1 MKKLSFVG
9 WFLAASSVVLA
20 LGSCQEEQLPA
31 TISGLPDGDITFLWN
46 DTGSKTVSIESNYD
60 WTFEEEDEHDI
71 IEVTRTQGTN
81 DLVIKPDINYDR
93 KAYTASIRITAGSGS
108 AAAERVITVSQGANS
123 DTYLNFLDA
132 DLAGQDN
139 PIIMFESRP
148 DGEPTVKEILI
159 STNNVLSVEVSADQ
173 DVTIPG
179 TEEPSE
185 PEEDEETGE
194 TQAAPVTKVEIP
206 DYGWM
211 SYGISSRQTEEGPV
225 TVLTLTCQMN
235 ESPTASLTLAIDVVS
250 GNEDIDN
257 TIETKRIGLVS
268 MPSTPAIVVNPQE
281 GLTFAYNDDKPQTFS
296 VAANVEYDDLTET
309 ENATYHWF
317 TKSGS
322 WDSGYPV
329 VTLAEDNGNVKV
341 YSVTV
346 PANYAAEDRQVS
358 LSFRQRNEGEGLDPV
373 YAEVIFTQTAAPQA
387 SVSLNETV
395 LIINSDRQN
404 ATLTVETSIPEL
416 TTVECLDDSGEK
428 ADWFQAEYN
437 ALINQIVIEF
447 GPAGEEERNGTLTVN
462 VGTGMNKASASVDI
476 IQLSTQPSLML
487 NPASVQLNQA
497 GDPVTVSVIT
507 NQDSWS
513 IDSSVSSDFS
523 IVEDH
528 EANTITIS
536 GTEVTSGERTATYT
550 VTAGEKTAQLAVSQ
564 AVAYK
569 LGDPYVVNGKTV
581 GIVYEVDAD
590 GMHGKAFSLTVDNM
604 NERVFFAEAGWL
616 EPDYVAG
623 IAENALPLSM
633 TDGQDNCE
641 RMKNEPGWSEKFQ
654 LLKWVEDLGDEQ
666 GVDWYIPSIE
676 ELKDL
681 LEYMSGASF
690 KTVQYE
696 ISDTDGNKWTY
707 DLDAIDID
715 ESATVEVSWN
725 RIRGLYSTYTG
736 PGSGYDE
743 EQYVVFEPYT
753 SLSDPGDHRHLVD
766 DPYLKKG
773 DNNAYKWISSTVITN
788 SYSTYV
794 YYVGMKDATTGYP
807 YPTVR
812 DNINAIS
819 DTGDGISLPIDYDA
833 NTGSVHPICRF

>member
-71 IEVTRTQGTN
+71 IEVTRTAGTN
-81 DLVIKPDINYDR
+81 DLVITPHINYSR
-93 KAYTASIRITAGSGS
+93 KAYTASVRIVSGSGS
-108 AAAERVITVSQGANS
+108 YAAERVITVSQGANS

-194 TQAAPVTKVEIP
+194 TQAAPGTKVDIP
-206 DYGWM
+206 GYGWM

-373 YAEVIFTQTAAPQA
+373 YAKVIFTQTAAPQA

-416 TTVECLDDSGEK
+416 TAVECLDDSGEK

-437 ALINQIVIEF
+437 ARINQIVIEF
-447 GPAGEEERNGTLTVN
+447 DPAGEEERNGTLTVN

-536 GTEVTSGERTATYT
+536 GTEVTSDMFYIETEE
-550 VTAGEKTAQLAVSQ
+550 VEIAGHEFTEDTHFAVSN
-564 AVAYK
+564 AFASYLFFTDGTDIYRLNNSGSVPEFKLIASLNGLTTVDGEPVGSINEIVDMRFRVDYDPTGIDVNSPTRAGIYVLTVAYNTADGGGITEIY
-569 LGDPYVVNGKTV
+569 LSNGGDLDHTTSYTGFGPIV
-581 GIVYEVDAD
+581 GI
-590 GMHGKAFSLTVDNM
+590 
-604 NERVFFAEAGWL
+604 
-616 EPDYVAG
+616 DYMA
-623 IAENALPLSM
+623 
-633 TDGQDNCE
+633 
-641 RMKNEPGWSEKFQ
+641 RMVPIGTN
-654 LLKWVEDLGDEQ
+654 LGARD
-666 GVDWYIPSIE
+666 YI
-676 ELKDL
+676 D
-681 LEYMSGASF
+681 
-690 KTVQYE
+690 
-696 ISDTDGNKWTY
+696 
-707 DLDAIDID
+707 
-715 ESATVEVSWN
+715 
-725 RIRGLYSTYTG
+725 
-736 PGSGYDE
+736 
-743 EQYVVFEPYT
+743 
-753 SLSDPGDHRHLVD
+753 
-766 DPYLKKG
+766 
-773 DNNAYKWISSTVITN
+773 
-788 SYSTYV
+788 
-794 YYVGMKDATTGYP
+794 
-807 YPTVR
+807 
-812 DNINAIS
+812 
-819 DTGDGISLPIDYDA
+819 
-833 NTGSVHPICRF
+833 

>member
-1 MKKLSFVG
+1 ME
-9 WFLAASSVVLA
+9 A
-20 LGSCQEEQLPA
+20 
-31 TISGLPDGDITFLWN
+31 
-46 DTGSKTVSIESNYD
+46 NYD

-81 DLVIKPDINYDR
+81 DLVITPDINYDR

-123 DTYLNFLDA
+123 ETYLNFLDA

-194 TQAAPVTKVEIP
+194 TQAAPGTKVDIP
-206 DYGWM
+206 GYGWM
-211 SYGISSRQTEEGPV
+211 TYGISSRQTEEGPV

-235 ESPTASLTLAIDVVS
+235 ESPTESLTLAIDVVS

-268 MPSTPAIVVNPQE
+268 MPATPAIVVNPQE

-309 ENATYHWF
+309 ENATYNWF
-317 TKSGS
+317 INSGS

-395 LIINSDRQN
+395 LIINSDRQY
-404 ATLTVETSIPEL
+404 AALTVETSIPEL

-447 GPAGEEERNGTLTVN
+447 DPAGEEERNGTLTVN

-550 VTAGEKTAQLAVSQ
+550 VTAGEKTAQKDSPAC
-564 AVAYK
+564 
-569 LGDPYVVNGKTV
+569 
-581 GIVYEVDAD
+581 
-590 GMHGKAFSLTVDNM
+590 SLTD
-604 NERVFFAEAGWL
+604 G
-616 EPDYVAG
+616 G
-623 IAENALPLSM
+623 IQA
-633 TDGQDNCE
+633 
-641 RMKNEPGWSEKFQ
+641 W
-654 LLKWVEDLGDEQ
+654 
-666 GVDWYIPSIE
+666 
-676 ELKDL
+676 
-681 LEYMSGASF
+681 
-690 KTVQYE
+690 
-696 ISDTDGNKWTY
+696 
-707 DLDAIDID
+707 
-715 ESATVEVSWN
+715 
-725 RIRGLYSTYTG
+725 
-736 PGSGYDE
+736 
-743 EQYVVFEPYT
+743 
-753 SLSDPGDHRHLVD
+753 
-766 DPYLKKG
+766 
-773 DNNAYKWISSTVITN
+773 
-788 SYSTYV
+788 
-794 YYVGMKDATTGYP
+794 
-807 YPTVR
+807 
-812 DNINAIS
+812 
-819 DTGDGISLPIDYDA
+819 
-833 NTGSVHPICRF
+833 

>member
-1 MKKLSFVG
+1 MKKLSFIG
-9 WFLAASSVVLA
+9 WILAASSAVLS

-31 TISGLPDGDITFLWN
+31 TISGLPDGDITFQWN
-46 DTGSKTVSIESNYD
+46 DTGSKTVSVESNYD

-71 IEVTRTQGTN
+71 IEVTRTAGTN
-81 DLVIKPDINYDR
+81 DLVITPHINYSR
-93 KAYTASIRITAGSGS
+93 KAYTASVRIVSGSGS
-108 AAAERVITVSQGANS
+108 YAAEKVMTVSQGANS

-185 PEEDEETGE
+185 PEGDEETGD
-194 TQAAPVTKVEIP
+194 TQAAPGTKVDIP
-206 DYGWM
+206 GYGWM
-211 SYGISSRQTEEGPV
+211 SYEISSRQTEEGPV

-235 ESPTASLTLAIDVVS
+235 ESPTESLTLAIDVVS

-268 MPSTPAIVVNPQE
+268 MPSTPAIVVNPKE

-309 ENATYHWF
+309 ENATYNWF
-317 TKSGS
+317 IYSGS

-346 PANYAAEDRQVS
+346 PANYAAEDRRVS
-358 LSFRQRNEGEGLDPV
+358 LAFQQRNQGEGLDPV

-447 GPAGEEERNGTLTVN
+447 DPAGEEERNGTLTVN
-462 VGTGMNKASASVDI
+462 VGAGKNKASVSVDI

-564 AVAYK
+564 TVAYK

-590 GMHGKAFSLTVDNM
+590 GMHGKAFSLTVYNLNDK
-604 NERVFFAEAGWL
+604 VFFT
-616 EPDYVAG
+616 
-623 IAENALPLSM
+623 ENSW
-633 TDGQDNCE
+633 TDGNGAASIDPVPSHMSNGKLNCQTL
-641 RMKNEPGWSEKFQ
+641 MQEKDWENKSTA
-654 LLKWVEDLGDEQ
+654 LKWVVDLGKEQ
-666 GVDWYIPSIE
+666 GVDWYIPAIE

-681 LEYMSGASF
+681 FEYMSGVSFTQVTPILSDGSPGSPMEGISESDVPTMKASWENIRNL
-690 KTVQYE
+690 YE
-696 ISDTDGNKWTY
+696 Q
-707 DLDAIDID
+707 
-715 ESATVEVSWN
+715 
-725 RIRGLYSTYTG
+725 YTG
-736 PGSGYDE
+736 DT
-743 EQYVVFEPYT
+743 QYVVFVQGT
-753 SLSDPGDHRHLVD
+753 ASDPGDCRHFSGNLFQQTGD
-766 DPYLKKG
+766 DS
-773 DNNAYKWISSTVITN
+773 AYRWYSSTVT
-788 SYSTYV
+788 
-794 YYVGMKDATTGYP
+794 DATYQKLYTVNMNDNALSGYD
-807 YPTVR
+807 YPVVSTSVAAVV
-812 DNINAIS
+812 DLYNLE
-819 DTGDGISLPIDYDA
+819 DGSLFPMDYEVQA
-833 NTGSVHPICRF
+833 GSIHPICQF